1 MSLRD
6 YRITREKGQTI
17 VEYHS
22 KMSDRE
28 YARRNP
34 VEEKVP
40 GLQIDIQLP

>member
-6 YRITREKGQTI
+6 YKITVENGQTI

-22 KMSDRE
+22 KMSDKE
-28 YARRNP
+28 YAKRYP
-34 VEEKVP
+34 KQEKVP